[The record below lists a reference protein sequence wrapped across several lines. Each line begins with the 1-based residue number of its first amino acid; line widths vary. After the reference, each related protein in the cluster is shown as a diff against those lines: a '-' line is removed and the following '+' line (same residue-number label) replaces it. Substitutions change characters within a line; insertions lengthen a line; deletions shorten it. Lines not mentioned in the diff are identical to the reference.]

1 MRLNFVTVD
10 VFTDRAFGGN
20 PLAVVLDGS
29 GLTSPEMQAI
39 AAEFNLAE
47 TTFVLPP
54 KDPSHTAQVRIFT
67 PRAEMPF
74 AGHPNVGTAFALA
87 REGTCHGRPVGAEAM
102 VFEELAGLVPME
114 MMCKGGAVAG
124 ARLAAP
130 QPLALGETVAPE
142 IVAEACGLA
151 ADAIETRHHA
161 PRLASCGA
169 TFVFAE
175 LKDRQALAAARPR
188 SEVFARHLPRE
199 QANGVHLYVQA
210 AGEFR
215 RRIRGDIDI
224 QCRMFAPRHGIYE
237 DPATGSANVALIGLL
252 AALRPEPDL
261 ALKRRSPRASTWAG
275 RAVSKRAPRRPAA
288 PSPRPIIGGTCVP
301 MMRGTIDSGE
311 CRRVSAWGRPSTPC
325 GSSSGRGP

>member
-10 VFTDRAFGGN
+10 VFTDQAFGGN

-29 GLTSPEMQAI
+29 GLTSVEMQAI
-39 AAEFNLAE
+39 AGEFNLAE

-87 REGTCHGRPVGAEAM
+87 REGTCHGRPVGAASM
-102 VFEELAGLVPME
+102 IFEELAGLVPME
-114 MMCKGGAVAG
+114 MISKGGTVIG

-151 ADAIETRHHA
+151 AGDIETRHHA

-169 TFVFAE
+169 TFVFTE
-175 LKDRQALAAARPR
+175 LKTRRALAAAQPR

-199 QANGVHLYVQA
+199 KANGVHLYVQA
-210 AGEFR
+210 ADGEF
-215 RRIRGDIDI
+215 GDIDI

-261 ALKRRSPRASTWAG
+261 RLEKTIAQGVDMGRPSRLEARADKIAG
-275 RAVSKRAPRRPAA
+275 TVTATF
-288 PSPRPIIGGTCVP
+288 IGGTCVP
-301 MMRGTIDSGE
+301 MMRGTLEIG
-311 CRRVSAWGRPSTPC
+311 
-325 GSSSGRGP
+325 

>member
-1 MRLNFVTVD
+1 MRLTFVTVD

-20 PLAVVLDGS
+20 PLAVVLDAGGVS
-29 GLTSPEMQAI
+29 SAQMQAI

-54 KDPSHTAQVRIFT
+54 KDPAHNAQVRIFT

-87 REGTCHGRPVGAEAM
+87 REGTCHGRPVGGDM

-114 MMCKGGAVAG
+114 MIRKNGVVIG

-142 IVAEACGLA
+142 VVAEACGLA
-151 ADAIETRHHA
+151 ASDIETRHHE
-161 PRLASCGA
+161 PRVASCGA
-169 TFVFAE
+169 PFVFTE
-175 LKDRQALAAARPR
+175 LKDRQALAAAQPR

-199 QANGVHLYVQA
+199 KANGVHLYVQK
-210 AGEFR
+210 AGHG
-215 RRIRGDIDI
+215 GDFGDVDI

-261 ALKRRSPRASTWAG
+261 RLEKRIAQGVDMGRPSLLEAHAEKSAG
-275 RAVSKRAPRRPAA
+275 TVTATF
-288 PSPRPIIGGTCVP
+288 IGGTCVP
-301 MMRGTIDSGE
+301 MMRGTLDVG
-311 CRRVSAWGRPSTPC
+311 
-325 GSSSGRGP
+325 